1 MALQHRSKRRR
12 RMAEINIVPY
22 IDVMLVL
29 LIIFMVTA
37 PMLNLGADIQLPQSA
52 AKALQDEKQPVLV
65 TVDQQGNVFLTLGK
79 SPREQ
84 VDDDTLVKDVSAF
97 VKQDPKVSVMLGGDK
112 RVDYGRVNQVL
123 GLLQQA
129 GVADSPQRG
138 RGHELT
144 RADAAGE
151 GRVGGQRV
159 VGGQV
164 GRQVV
169 LVGEAHPHRHEVV
182 GLQRGAGRELGGR
195 RPHGGGVV
203 GGTDDPDA
211 EQHRAGDDHDAD
223 PQAGVAPAGSTAA
236 GRGGWGQ
243 WSGCAL
249 DGPEIDGHGAILP
262 RRPPSLTCSSTAPS
276 CRHPSAR
283 RDVPP

>member
-79 SPREQ
+79 SAREQ
-84 VDDDTLVKDVSAF
+84 VDDEKLVSEVSAF

-129 GVADSPQRG
+129 GV
-138 RGHELT
+138 T
-144 RADAAGE
+144 K
-151 GRVGGQRV
+151 
-159 VGGQV
+159 
-164 GRQVV
+164 
-169 LVGEAHPHRHEVV
+169 V
-182 GLQRGAGRELGGR
+182 GLMSQPETS
-195 RPHGGGVV
+195 VV
-203 GGTDDPDA
+203 
-211 EQHRAGDDHDAD
+211 
-223 PQAGVAPAGSTAA
+223 PASNGK
-236 GRGGWGQ
+236 R
-243 WSGCAL
+243 
-249 DGPEIDGHGAILP
+249 
-262 RRPPSLTCSSTAPS
+262 
-276 CRHPSAR
+276 
-283 RDVPP
+283 

>member
-65 TVDQQGNVFLTLGK
+65 SVDQQGNVFLTLGK

-84 VDDDTLVKDVSAF
+84 VDDETLVKDVSAF
-97 VKQDPKVSVMLGGDK
+97 VKQDPKASVMLGGDK

-129 GVADSPQRG
+129 GVAK
-138 RGHELT
+138 
-144 RADAAGE
+144 
-151 GRVGGQRV
+151 
-159 VGGQV
+159 
-164 GRQVV
+164 
-169 LVGEAHPHRHEVV
+169 V
-182 GLQRGAGRELGGR
+182 GLMSQPETA
-195 RPHGGGVV
+195 
-203 GGTDDPDA
+203 
-211 EQHRAGDDHDAD
+211 
-223 PQAGVAPAGSTAA
+223 VAPASNGK
-236 GRGGWGQ
+236 
-243 WSGCAL
+243 
-249 DGPEIDGHGAILP
+249 H
-262 RRPPSLTCSSTAPS
+262 
-276 CRHPSAR
+276 
-283 RDVPP
+283 